1 MTKALDFTSGYDSR
15 RPPMLG
21 HNAVA
26 TSQPLA
32 AQAGMKML
40 QLGGNA
46 VDAAIATA
54 MALTVVEPTGN
65 GIGSDAFAIVWDGEK
80 LHGLNASG
88 RSPASWHADL
98 FAGKAQCRK
107 LAGTR

>member
-1 MTKALDFTSGYDSR
+1 M
-15 RPPMLG
+15 MG

-54 MALTVVEPTGN
+54 MALTVVERPVTG
-65 GIGSDAFAIVWDGEK
+65 SAVMP
-80 LHGLNASG
+80 LPSSG
-88 RSPASWHADL
+88 TVKN
-98 FAGKAQCRK
+98 F
-107 LAGTR
+107 TV